1 LQADSWFNQNFKN
14 FNYQSLRNLDTKNP
28 LVQDLINQFVV
39 IAKINNKTRILRK
52 IDELEQKIDNLTSLI
67 DQEEERIAEL
77 KLSNKEY
84 NDKIAAGTLDDYIRE
99 TIKRYDNNISKNG
112 TLVYNLK
119 GEDDTE
125 YVDISKHRPLSIGK

>member
-1 LQADSWFNQNFKN
+1 MQINIENPDTHTQFN
-14 FNYQSLRNLDTKNP
+14 
-28 LVQDLINQFVV
+28 
-39 IAKINNKTRILRK
+39 
-52 IDELEQKIDNLTSLI
+52 TSL
-67 DQEEERIAEL
+67 L
-77 KLSNKEY
+77 KKEY